1 MKANKIL
8 ILCIPILV
16 ILILLFI
23 CGLYPILNPHIK
35 KISTLNSFEKDSE
48 SMKIIAQEW
57 EDLSY
62 TYMFTD
68 RTQCEMGVIDVG
80 YEPSSNIT
88 IDTSKNYFEYLLVE
102 KKYKYIMKHDNAVY
116 FTKYSSL
123 GNGYGIAFSMDGEKP
138 QNEFIISSEKINDFD
153 GWYFYVMR

>member
-35 KISTLNSFEKDSE
+35 KISTLNSFEKDAE

-57 EDLSY
+57 KDLSY

-80 YEPSSNIT
+80 YEPNSNIT

-102 KKYKYIMKHDNAVY
+102 KN
-116 FTKYSSL
+116 
-123 GNGYGIAFSMDGEKP
+123 
-138 QNEFIISSEKINDFD
+138 IST
-153 GWYFYVMR
+153 